1 MKTVRKLF
9 KFFVFVTWLAGW
21 ALAAAAVH
29 VVRSPEAEG
38 SPMKVTLI
46 TKERLNFHDTYVDTR
61 SWSIT
66 DAFDKHPM
74 VSRRMFETGRGELL
88 AHLGTGSDVERL
100 KAELEQAT
108 IVPATEVHHDAGHG
122 GGH

>member
-29 VVRSPEAEG
+29 VVRSPETEG
-38 SPMKVTLI
+38 SPMRLTLVT
-46 TKERLNFHDTYVDTR
+46 KDRLNFHGTYVDTR
-61 SWSIT
+61 NWSVS
-66 DAFDKHPM
+66 DAFDKYPQ
-74 VSRRMFETGRGELL
+74 VTRRLFETDRGELL
-88 AHLGTGSDVERL
+88 THLGSASDVERL
-100 KAELEQAT
+100 KTDLERAT
-108 IVPATEVHHDAGHG
+108 IVPASAADTASGHG